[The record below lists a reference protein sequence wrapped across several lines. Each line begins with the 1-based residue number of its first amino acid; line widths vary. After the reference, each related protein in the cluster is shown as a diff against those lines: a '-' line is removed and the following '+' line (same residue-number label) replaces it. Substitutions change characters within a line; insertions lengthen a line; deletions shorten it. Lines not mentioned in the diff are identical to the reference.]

1 MNALLLL
8 LLIWP
13 LWLIRRPEQDTP
25 IWGRRSL
32 ILLISLFTL
41 RYLILRVSASLNF
54 DSRLSITLSLLLL
67 LAEAWLLLV
76 GLVPLWLAWRR
87 FPDRRFEINDRQKRW
102 TESGWKPHVD
112 ILVPTYGEPIKV
124 LERALIGCTNLSYPH
139 TKVWVLDDSGRHE
152 VKALAAELGCR
163 YLHRPER
170 VNAKAGNLN
179 HGLRHCR

>member
-13 LWLIRRPEQDTP
+13 LWLIRRPEQNTP

-41 RYLILRVSASLNF
+41 RYLIWRVTSSLNF
-54 DSRLSITLSLLLL
+54 ESHLSITLSVLLL

-87 FPDRRFEINDRQKRW
+87 FPDRRIEINARHKRW

-112 ILVPTYGEPIKV
+112 ILVPTYG
-124 LERALIGCTNLSYPH
+124 
-139 TKVWVLDDSGRHE
+139 
-152 VKALAAELGCR
+152 
-163 YLHRPER
+163 
-170 VNAKAGNLN
+170 
-179 HGLRHCR
+179 